1 MTTCKG
7 GSSQFR
13 DTAFSLLCFSVNH
26 GVAVNSVSNIHRCKY
41 MRDQEYPRPSKLIS
55 KQIVKQGDRIANVI
69 LNI

>member
-26 GVAVNSVSNIHRCKY
+26 GAAVKPVSNIHRCKY
-41 MRDQEYPRPSKLIS
+41 MRDQEYLPPSKLIS
-55 KQIVKQGDRIANVI
+55 KQIVKLGVQVTI
-69 LNI
+69 LSI